1 LFFGK
6 ENFHILISEPCPVFV
21 VGRYIGLINMSR
33 YKKPSKDYAILP
45 IMFFEFVMERFQSLY
60 ENEVDF
66 NLSDSGVHPLTIND
80 LLNEEEMQHFLN
92 MEIGYGYS
100 QGDPVLRENISTW
113 YQDKNESNIL
123 VTNGSAEANFL
134 TAWSLVN
141 PGDEVILMLPNYM
154 QIPGLA
160 KIIGANIKYIYLKE
174 ENDWHLDLNELRS
187 LLTKQTKLI
196 SICNP
201 SNPTGAVMSDE
212 EMKKLADLA
221 QQFDVYVHS
230 DEVYR
235 GSELDGHETKSFNEF
250 YDKTIVSCGLS
261 KSFAHPGLRIG
272 WLVADA
278 ALTTELWA
286 HKDYSS
292 ICASVLSQEIAKK
305 IMEPDSRKE
314 ILSRSTTMLS
324 SNLQLFQDWLA
335 SHPGLFSF
343 VPPQAGGM
351 AFVGY
356 KMNINSTDLAHKL
369 RIDQSVLIVPGDCYG
384 MDKYLRFGIGSPSDY
399 LSQGLNLVSECIQQL
414 DY

>member
-1 LFFGK
+1 
-6 ENFHILISEPCPVFV
+6 
-21 VGRYIGLINMSR
+21 MSR
-33 YKKPSKDYAILP
+33 YKKLSRDCAILP
-45 IMFFEFVMERFQSLY
+45 IMIFEFVMERFQSLY

-66 NLSDSGVHPLTIND
+66 NLSDSGVHPLTISD

-100 QGDPVLRENISTW
+100 QGDPILRENISTW
-113 YQDKNESNIL
+113 YQNKNGSNIL

-141 PGDEVILMLPNYM
+141 RGDEVILMLPNYM
-154 QIPGLA
+154 QVPGLA
-160 KIIGANIKYIYLKE
+160 KIIGADIKYIYLKE
-174 ENDWHLDLNELRS
+174 ESGWHLDFNELR
-187 LLTKQTKLI
+187 LMLTNKTKLI

-201 SNPTGAVMSDE
+201 NNPTGAVMSDA
-212 EMKKLADLA
+212 EMKTLADLA
-221 QQFDVYVHS
+221 QEFDVYVHS

-235 GSELDGHETKSFNEF
+235 GSELNGNETKSFNEF

-278 ALTTELWA
+278 TLIAELWA

-305 IMEPDSRKE
+305 IMEPDTRKQ
-314 ILSRSTTMLS
+314 ILSRSATMLS
-324 SNLQLFQDWLA
+324 SNLRLFDDWLA
-335 SHPGLFSF
+335 THPGLFSF
-343 VPPQAGGM
+343 VPPKAGGM

-356 KMNINSTDLAHKL
+356 QMNINSTELAHKL
-369 RIDQSVLIVPGDCYG
+369 RTDQSVLIVPGDCYG

-399 LSQGLNLVSECIQQL
+399 LSQGLNLVSKCIEQL

>member
-1 LFFGK
+1 
-6 ENFHILISEPCPVFV
+6 
-21 VGRYIGLINMSR
+21 MSR

>member
-1 LFFGK
+1 
-6 ENFHILISEPCPVFV
+6 
-21 VGRYIGLINMSR
+21 M
-33 YKKPSKDYAILP
+33 
-45 IMFFEFVMERFQSLY
+45 
-60 ENEVDF
+60 
-66 NLSDSGVHPLTIND
+66 
-80 LLNEEEMQHFLN
+80 LNEEEMQHFLN

-100 QGDPVLRENISTW
+100 QGDPTLRKNISTW
-113 YQDKNESNIL
+113 YQNKNRSNIL
-123 VTNGSAEANFL
+123 VTNGSAEANFI

-141 PGDEVILMLPNYM
+141 PEDEVILMLPNYM
-154 QIPGLA
+154 QVPGLA
-160 KIIGANIKYIYLKE
+160 KIIGADIKYIYLKE

-187 LLTKQTKLI
+187 LLANQTKLI

-212 EMKKLADLA
+212 EMKELADLA
-221 QQFDVYVHS
+221 QQFNVYVHS

-235 GSELDGHETKSFNEF
+235 GSELDGP
-250 YDKTIVSCGLS
+250 D
-261 KSFAHPGLRIG
+261 LRIG

-278 ALTTELWA
+278 ALIAELWA

-305 IMEPDSRKE
+305 IMEPEARKK

-324 SNLQLFQDWLA
+324 SNLQLFQDWLD
-335 SHPGLFSF
+335 SHQDLFSF

-356 KMNINSTDLAHKL
+356 QMNINSTELAHKL
-369 RIDQSVLIVPGDCYG
+369 RTDQSVLIVPGDCYG

>member
-1 LFFGK
+1 
-6 ENFHILISEPCPVFV
+6 
-21 VGRYIGLINMSR
+21 MSR
-33 YKKPSKDYAILP
+33 YKKLSRDCAILP
-45 IMFFEFVMERFQSLY
+45 IMIFEFVMERFQSLY

-66 NLSDSGVHPLTIND
+66 NLSDSGVHPLTISD

-100 QGDPVLRENISTW
+100 QGDPILRENISTW
-113 YQDKNESNIL
+113 YQNKNGSNIL

-141 PGDEVILMLPNYM
+141 RGDEVILMLPNYM
-154 QIPGLA
+154 QVPGLA
-160 KIIGANIKYIYLKE
+160 KIIGADIKYIYLKE
-174 ENDWHLDLNELRS
+174 ESGWHLDFNELR
-187 LLTKQTKLI
+187 LMLTNKTKLI

-201 SNPTGAVMSDE
+201 SNPTGAVMSDA
-212 EMKKLADLA
+212 EMKTLADLA
-221 QQFDVYVHS
+221 QEFDVYVHS

-235 GSELDGHETKSFNEF
+235 GSELNGNETKSFNEF

-278 ALTTELWA
+278 TLIAELWA

-305 IMEPDSRKE
+305 IMEPDTRKQ
-314 ILSRSTTMLS
+314 ILSRSATMLS
-324 SNLQLFQDWLA
+324 SNLRLFDDWLA
-335 SHPGLFSF
+335 THPGLFSF
-343 VPPQAGGM
+343 VPPKAGGM

-356 KMNINSTDLAHKL
+356 QMNINSTELAHKL
-369 RIDQSVLIVPGDCYG
+369 RTDQSVLIVPGDCYG

-399 LSQGLNLVSECIQQL
+399 LSQGLNLVSECIEQL

>member
-1 LFFGK
+1 M
-6 ENFHILISEPCPVFV
+6 ISELCPIFV
-21 VGRYIGLINMSR
+21 LGRYIDLINMSR
-33 YKKPSKDYAILP
+33 YKKLSRDYAILP

-100 QGDPVLRENISTW
+100 QGDPTLRENISTW
-113 YQDKNESNIL
+113 YQNKNGSNIL
-123 VTNGSAEANFL
+123 VTNGSAEANFI

-141 PGDEVILMLPNYM
+141 PEDEVILMLPNYM
-154 QIPGLA
+154 QVPGLA
-160 KIIGANIKYIYLKE
+160 KIIGADIKYIYLKE

-187 LLTKQTKLI
+187 LLTNQTKLI

-212 EMKKLADLA
+212 EMKELADLA

-278 ALTTELWA
+278 ALIAELWA

-305 IMEPDSRKE
+305 IMEPETRKQ

-324 SNLQLFQDWLA
+324 SNLQLFQDWLD
-335 SHPGLFSF
+335 SHQDLFSF

-356 KMNINSTDLAHKL
+356 QMNINSTELAHKL
-369 RIDQSVLIVPGDCYG
+369 RTDQSVLIVPGDCYG

>member
-1 LFFGK
+1 
-6 ENFHILISEPCPVFV
+6 
-21 VGRYIGLINMSR
+21 MSR
-33 YKKPSKDYAILP
+33 YKKLSRDCAILP
-45 IMFFEFVMERFQSLY
+45 IMIFEFVMERFQSLY

-66 NLSDSGVHPLTIND
+66 NLSDSGVHPLTISD

-100 QGDPVLRENISTW
+100 QGDPILRENISTW
-113 YQDKNESNIL
+113 YQNKNGSNIL

-141 PGDEVILMLPNYM
+141 RGDEVILMLPNYM
-154 QIPGLA
+154 QVPGLA
-160 KIIGANIKYIYLKE
+160 KIIGADIKYIYLKE
-174 ENDWHLDLNELRS
+174 ESGWHLDFNELR
-187 LLTKQTKLI
+187 LMLTNKTKLI

-201 SNPTGAVMSDE
+201 NNPTGAVMSDA
-212 EMKKLADLA
+212 EMKTLADLA
-221 QQFDVYVHS
+221 QEFDVYVHS

-235 GSELDGHETKSFNEF
+235 GSELNGNETKSFNEF

-278 ALTTELWA
+278 TLIAELWA

-305 IMEPDSRKE
+305 IMEPDTRKQ
-314 ILSRSTTMLS
+314 ILSRSATMLS
-324 SNLQLFQDWLA
+324 SNLRLFDDWLA
-335 SHPGLFSF
+335 THPGLFSF
-343 VPPQAGGM
+343 VPPKAGGM

-356 KMNINSTDLAHKL
+356 QMNINSTELAHKL
-369 RIDQSVLIVPGDCYG
+369 RTDQSVLIVPGDCYG

-399 LSQGLNLVSECIQQL
+399 LSQGLNLVSECIEQL

>member
-1 LFFGK
+1 
-6 ENFHILISEPCPVFV
+6 
-21 VGRYIGLINMSR
+21 MSR
-33 YKKPSKDYAILP
+33 YKKPLKDCAILP

-100 QGDPVLRENISTW
+100 QGDPKLRENISIW

-314 ILSRSTTMLS
+314 ILS
-324 SNLQLFQDWLA
+324 
-335 SHPGLFSF
+335 
-343 VPPQAGGM
+343 
-351 AFVGY
+351 
-356 KMNINSTDLAHKL
+356 
-369 RIDQSVLIVPGDCYG
+369 
-384 MDKYLRFGIGSPSDY
+384 
-399 LSQGLNLVSECIQQL
+399 
-414 DY
+414 

>member
-1 LFFGK
+1 ML
-6 ENFHILISEPCPVFV
+6 SEAYPIFV
-21 VGRYIGLINMSR
+21 VGQYLGLINMSR
-33 YKKPSKDYAILP
+33 YKKLLGDYAILP
-45 IMFFEFVMERFQSLY
+45 IMFFEFEMERFQSLY

-80 LLNEEEMQHFLN
+80 LLNEEEMRHFLN

-100 QGDPVLRENISTW
+100 QGDPTLRHNISVW
-113 YQDKNESNIL
+113 YREKNASNIL
-123 VTNGSAEANFL
+123 VTNGSAEANFVM
-134 TAWSLVN
+134 AWSLVN

-154 QIPGLA
+154 QVPGLA
-160 KIIGANIKYIYLKE
+160 KIIGADIKYIYLQE
-174 ENDWHLDLNELRS
+174 QSDWHLDMNELRS
-187 LLTKQTKLI
+187 LLTNRTKLI

-201 SNPTGAVMSDE
+201 SNPTGAVMSAE
-212 EMKKLADLA
+212 EMKELADLA
-221 QQFDVYVHS
+221 RQFDVYVHS

-235 GSELDGHETKSFNEF
+235 GSELDGNETKSFNEF
-250 YDKTIVSCGLS
+250 YEKTIVTCGLS

-272 WLVADA
+272 WLVADQ
-278 ALTTELWA
+278 ALITEMWA

-292 ICASVLSQEIAKK
+292 ICASVLSQAIAKK
-305 IMEPDSRKE
+305 IMQPETRKQ
-314 ILSRSTTMLS
+314 ILSRSTKMLS
-324 SNLQLFQDWLA
+324 SNLQLFQDWLN

-343 VPPQAGGM
+343 APPQAGGM

-356 KMNINSTDLAHKL
+356 QMDINSTELAHKL
-369 RIDQSVLIVPGDCYG
+369 RTEQSVLIVPGDCYG

>member
-1 LFFGK
+1 
-6 ENFHILISEPCPVFV
+6 
-21 VGRYIGLINMSR
+21 MSR
-33 YKKPSKDYAILP
+33 YKKLSRDCAILP
-45 IMFFEFVMERFQSLY
+45 IMIFEFVMERFQSLY

-66 NLSDSGVHPLTIND
+66 NLSDSGVHPLTISD

-100 QGDPVLRENISTW
+100 QGDPILRENISTW
-113 YQDKNESNIL
+113 YQNKNGSNIL

-141 PGDEVILMLPNYM
+141 RGDEVILMLPNYM
-154 QIPGLA
+154 QVPGLA
-160 KIIGANIKYIYLKE
+160 KIIGADIKYIYLKE
-174 ENDWHLDLNELRS
+174 ESGWHLDFNELR
-187 LLTKQTKLI
+187 LMLTNKTKLI

-201 SNPTGAVMSDE
+201 NNPTGAVMSDA
-212 EMKKLADLA
+212 EMKTLADLA
-221 QQFDVYVHS
+221 QEFDVYVHS

-235 GSELDGHETKSFNEF
+235 GSELNGNETKSFNEF

-278 ALTTELWA
+278 TLIAELWA

-305 IMEPDSRKE
+305 IMEPDTRKQ
-314 ILSRSTTMLS
+314 ILSRSATMLA
-324 SNLQLFQDWLA
+324 SNLRLFDDWLA
-335 SHPGLFSF
+335 THPGLFSF
-343 VPPQAGGM
+343 VPPKAGGM

-356 KMNINSTDLAHKL
+356 QMNINSTELAHKL
-369 RIDQSVLIVPGDCYG
+369 RTDQSVLIVPGDCYG

-399 LSQGLNLVSECIQQL
+399 LSQGLNLVSECIEQL

>member
-1 LFFGK
+1 
-6 ENFHILISEPCPVFV
+6 
-21 VGRYIGLINMSR
+21 MSR
-33 YKKPSKDYAILP
+33 YKKLSKDYAILP

-66 NLSDSGVHPLTIND
+66 NLSDSGVHPLTISD

-100 QGDPVLRENISTW
+100 QGDPILRENISTW
-113 YQDKNESNIL
+113 YQNKNGSNIL

-141 PGDEVILMLPNYM
+141 RGDEVILMLPNYM
-154 QIPGLA
+154 QVPGLA
-160 KIIGANIKYIYLKE
+160 KIIGADIKYIYLKE
-174 ENDWHLDLNELRS
+174 ESGWHLDFNELR
-187 LLTKQTKLI
+187 LMLTNKTKLI

-201 SNPTGAVMSDE
+201 NNPTGAVMSDA
-212 EMKKLADLA
+212 EMKTLADLA
-221 QQFDVYVHS
+221 QEFDVYVHS

-235 GSELDGHETKSFNEF
+235 GSELNGNETKSFNEF

-278 ALTTELWA
+278 TLIAELWA

-305 IMEPDSRKE
+305 IMEPDTRKQ
-314 ILSRSTTMLS
+314 ILSRSATMLS
-324 SNLQLFQDWLA
+324 SNLRLFDDWLA
-335 SHPGLFSF
+335 THPGLFSF
-343 VPPQAGGM
+343 VPPKAGGM

-356 KMNINSTDLAHKL
+356 QMNINSTELAHKL
-369 RIDQSVLIVPGDCYG
+369 RTDQSVLIVPGDCYG

-399 LSQGLNLVSECIQQL
+399 LSQGLNLVSECIEQL

>member
-1 LFFGK
+1 
-6 ENFHILISEPCPVFV
+6 
-21 VGRYIGLINMSR
+21 MSR
-33 YKKPSKDYAILP
+33 HKKLSKDYVILP
-45 IMFFEFVMERFQSLY
+45 IMFFEFAMERFQSLY

-66 NLSDSGVHPLTIND
+66 NLSDSGVHPLAIND
-80 LLNEEEMQHFLN
+80 LLNEEEIQHFLN

-100 QGDPVLRENISTW
+100 QGNPKLRENISAW
-113 YQDKNESNIL
+113 YRNKNEANIL

-154 QIPGLA
+154 QVPGLA
-160 KIIGANIKYIYLKE
+160 KIIGADIKYIYLKE
-174 ENDWHLDLNELRS
+174 ENNWHLDLNELRP
-187 LLTKQTKLI
+187 LLTNQTKLI

-201 SNPTGAVMSDE
+201 SNPTGAVMTDE
-212 EMKKLADLA
+212 EMKGLADLA

-235 GSELDGHETKSFNEF
+235 GSELDGDETKSFNEF

-278 ALTTELWA
+278 TLIAELWA

-305 IMEPDSRKE
+305 IMEPETRKQ
-314 ILSRSTTMLS
+314 ILSRSATMLS
-324 SNLQLFQDWLA
+324 SNLQLFQDWLN
-335 SHPGLFSF
+335 SHPDLFSF
-343 VPPQAGGM
+343 APPQAGGM

-356 KMNINSTDLAHKL
+356 QMDINSTELAHKL
-369 RIDQSVLIVPGDCYG
+369 RTEQSVLIVPGDCYG

>member
-1 LFFGK
+1 
-6 ENFHILISEPCPVFV
+6 
-21 VGRYIGLINMSR
+21 MSR
-33 YKKPSKDYAILP
+33 YKKLSRDCAILP
-45 IMFFEFVMERFQSLY
+45 IMIFEFVMERFQSLY

-66 NLSDSGVHPLTIND
+66 NLSDSGVHPLTISD

-100 QGDPVLRENISTW
+100 QGDPILRENISTW
-113 YQDKNESNIL
+113 YQNKNGSNIL

-141 PGDEVILMLPNYM
+141 RGDEVILMLPNYM
-154 QIPGLA
+154 QVPGLA
-160 KIIGANIKYIYLKE
+160 KIIGADIKYIYLKE
-174 ENDWHLDLNELRS
+174 ESGWHLDFNELR
-187 LLTKQTKLI
+187 LMLTNKTKLI

-201 SNPTGAVMSDE
+201 NNPTGAVMSDA
-212 EMKKLADLA
+212 EMKALADLA
-221 QQFDVYVHS
+221 QEFDVYVHS

-235 GSELDGHETKSFNEF
+235 GSELNGNETKSFNEF

-278 ALTTELWA
+278 TLIAELWA

-305 IMEPDSRKE
+305 IMEPDTRKQ
-314 ILSRSTTMLS
+314 ILSRSATMLS
-324 SNLQLFQDWLA
+324 SNLRLFDDWLA
-335 SHPGLFSF
+335 THPGLFSF
-343 VPPQAGGM
+343 VPPKAGGM

-356 KMNINSTDLAHKL
+356 QMNINSTELAHKL
-369 RIDQSVLIVPGDCYG
+369 RTDQSVLIVPGDCYG

-399 LSQGLNLVSECIQQL
+399 LSQGLNLVSECIEQL

>member
-1 LFFGK
+1 
-6 ENFHILISEPCPVFV
+6 
-21 VGRYIGLINMSR
+21 MSR
-33 YKKPSKDYAILP
+33 HKKLSKDYVILP
-45 IMFFEFVMERFQSLY
+45 IMFFEFTMERFQSLY

-80 LLNEEEMQHFLN
+80 LLNKEEIQHFLN

-100 QGDPVLRENISTW
+100 QGDPKLRENISTW
-113 YQDKNESNIL
+113 YQNKNEVNIL

-141 PGDEVILMLPNYM
+141 PRDEVILMLPNYM
-154 QIPGLA
+154 QVPGLA
-160 KIIGANIKYIYLKE
+160 KIIGADIKYIYLKE
-174 ENDWHLDLNELRS
+174 ENNWHLDLNELKS
-187 LLTKQTKLI
+187 LLTSQTKLI

-212 EMKKLADLA
+212 EMKELADLA

-250 YDKTIVSCGLS
+250 YDKTIISCGLS
-261 KSFAHPGLRIG
+261 KSFSHPGLRIG

-278 ALTTELWA
+278 ALIAELWA

-305 IMEPDSRKE
+305 IMEPETRKK
-314 ILSRSTTMLS
+314 ILSRSATMLS
-324 SNLQLFQDWLA
+324 SNLQLFQDWLD

-343 VPPQAGGM
+343 VPPKAGGM

-356 KMNINSTDLAHKL
+356 QMNINSTELAHKL
-369 RIDQSVLIVPGDCYG
+369 RTDQSVLIVPGDCYG